1 MINVPDTREQIP
13 VTVSQIMSLL
23 YFENVNLHSKF
34 PQGGCSK
41 LGLFHVAQAKAG
53 NQLSKMRGEGGREME
68 GKRWR
73 DRWREK
79 EGEGGEGRKR
89 CMKE

>member
-1 MINVPDTREQIP
+1 
-13 VTVSQIMSLL
+13 
-23 YFENVNLHSKF
+23 
-34 PQGGCSK
+34 
-41 LGLFHVAQAKAG
+41 VAQAKAG

-68 GKRWR
+68 GERWR

>member
-68 GKRWR
+68 GR
-73 DRWREK
+73 DGGIDGERRREK
-79 EGEGGEGRKR
+79 GEREEKDV
-89 CMKE
+89 